1 MYTDMLFSGK
11 IPRGSLHP
19 TSCLMQIKYRA
30 VRRWYRHAVTSNFLE
45 VCRVAE
51 SLRELIVSLIT
62 VAHMPQIEEI
72 YNSLKNKKIIQLKQV
87 PHRPILAKATK

>member
-1 MYTDMLFSGK
+1 M
-11 IPRGSLHP
+11 
-19 TSCLMQIKYRA
+19 
-30 VRRWYRHAVTSNFLE
+30 
-45 VCRVAE
+45 
-51 SLRELIVSLIT
+51 IVSLIT